1 MNRARDHDNCQGTGV
16 PQDSAAGIASPNPD
30 EPALAISATSGNF
43 WKEYAVREL
52 TSRARRRF
60 QSTTM
65 PMHLIRAL
73 PLLILGALP
82 LRAQSNPGSAG
93 ASREAWGPA
102 ARPIDATT
110 LRDTAVA
117 SIVRAEHEFMDDVA
131 RRRLEGWVDH
141 FADSAATLPPGKLV
155 NVGRA
160 PIRQG
165 MAATFADT
173 SVHVAWY
180 PVYATVAASGDLG
193 YTWGYYRWTSRDD
206 KGAPAPPAT
215 GKYLTIWRRD
225 STGRWKVVV
234 DTGNPGPVPAGFFEG
249 AK

>member
-1 MNRARDHDNCQGTGV
+1 M
-16 PQDSAAGIASPNPD
+16 
-30 EPALAISATSGNF
+30 
-43 WKEYAVREL
+43 
-52 TSRARRRF
+52 
-60 QSTTM
+60 STT
-65 PMHLIRAL
+65 LLRAL
-73 PLLILGALP
+73 PLLVICSLP
-82 LRAQSNPGSAG
+82 LRAQSAMANGDAPH
-93 ASREAWGPA
+93 EAWSA
-102 ARPIDATT
+102 NRRPLDATV

-117 SIVRAEHEFMDDVA
+117 GIVRAEREFMDDVA

-141 FADSAATLPPGKLV
+141 FADSAATFPPGKLV

-160 PIRQG
+160 AIRKG

-206 KGAPAPPAT
+206 KGAPAPPAD

-225 STGRWKVVV
+225 GSGRWKVVV
-234 DTGNPGPVPAGFFEG
+234 DTGNQGPVPAGFFEG